1 MAFRCQNG
9 RHLFRRQA
17 QLPKR
22 QIKHFLYSSTSWLRF
37 VDYASDCRPEHLMLS
52 HDLSEPRR
60 SLSTVKVHDL
70 LNRGC
75 LSYSKTWAYQQLLLN
90 RRLEQRRSAEDRS
103 ARRPVYDQDCVLILE
118 HSPVYTL
125 GRGAD
130 ERHLTFLKS
139 FDESRYSVSAVLEK
153 LSRKVRGPGTARL
166 SLDRC
171 MESQIKNIIKTNIHD
186 NDIEGDN
193 NSVELSMLNAIE
205 KLTESISPVVAPNG
219 VPIYRVERG
228 GEDKSHFTGL
238 HNWLCIPCSI

>member
-1 MAFRCQNG
+1 
-9 RHLFRRQA
+9 
-17 QLPKR
+17 
-22 QIKHFLYSSTSWLRF
+22 
-37 VDYASDCRPEHLMLS
+37 
-52 HDLSEPRR
+52 
-60 SLSTVKVHDL
+60 
-70 LNRGC
+70 
-75 LSYSKTWAYQQLLLN
+75 
-90 RRLEQRRSAEDRS
+90 
-103 ARRPVYDQDCVLILE
+103 
-118 HSPVYTL
+118 VYTL

-228 GEDKSHFTGL
+228 GEGT
-238 HNWLCIPCSI
+238 